1 MSFYLCN
8 KPPRDSVEVV
18 LRLLGNVVREP
29 GNEKFRRIRM
39 GNPKIKEVVGDV
51 KGGVELLESVG
62 FRMSAEEEGGEV
74 WGTMDALTEDGV
86 RAVKE
91 AVLLLER
98 WKEGGD
104 KENGARSGIQENRV
118 VERKK
123 IDRQVRVFFSV
134 SENIAANIELPDS
147 FYNLS
152 MDEIRRETELR
163 KKKIAESQLLIPKS
177 YKEKQATAA
186 RKKYKLTVL
195 RIQFPDG
202 VVLQGIFMPSEPT
215 TALYEFVS
223 SSLKQPGLEFEL
235 LSPAVAKLRVIPRF
249 TTVGDKRPPTLE
261 EERLVPS
268 ALIKFRPIETDSLV
282 FTGLTNELLE
292 ASEPLTSN
300 TSIL

>member
-1 MSFYLCN
+1 
-8 KPPRDSVEVV
+8 
-18 LRLLGNVVREP
+18 
-29 GNEKFRRIRM
+29 M

-51 KGGVELLESVG
+51 KGGVELLECVG
-62 FRMSAEEEGGEV
+62 FRMSVEEEGGEV
-74 WGTMDALTEDGV
+74 WATMDVPTEDGV

-98 WKEGGD
+98 WKEGGN
-104 KENGARSGIQENRV
+104 KENGARSGVQENRV

-134 SENIAANIELPDS
+134 PESIAANIELPDS

-268 ALIKFRPIETDSLV
+268 ALIKFRPIETDSVV

-292 ASEPLTSN
+292 GSEPLTSN